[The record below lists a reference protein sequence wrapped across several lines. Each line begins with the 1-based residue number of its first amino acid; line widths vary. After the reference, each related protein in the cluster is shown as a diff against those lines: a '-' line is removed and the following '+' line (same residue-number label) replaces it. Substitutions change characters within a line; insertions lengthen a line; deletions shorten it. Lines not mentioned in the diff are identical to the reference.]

1 MAKKHRILIVD
12 DEKNTR
18 EGLQWGLEAKDREVL
33 AVANGAQGLNV
44 VRSKDVH
51 LLITDL
57 KMPEMDGM
65 ALLDAVRRESPTT
78 EVVIL
83 TGHGSVE
90 GAVDAM
96 KKGAFDYILKPVNL
110 EELGLL
116 VGRVLKQ
123 RDLRDEVEA
132 LHEELEERHGFE
144 QIIGRSVP
152 MEEVF
157 QRVRQVAPTRATV
170 LLTGESGT
178 GKEMIASALHY
189 NSPRRHNRLVRL
201 NCGALT
207 TTLLDSE
214 LFGHEAGAFTDA
226 RKQKIGRFELA
237 DGGTI
242 FLDEITET
250 APEFQ
255 VKLLRVLQEQEFER
269 VGGTETVRVDV
280 RVVTATNKDVEAQ
293 VREGRFRE
301 DLYYRLNVVKIEVP
315 PLRERGDDVV
325 LLTHAFLKEF
335 CKQNGK
341 GLLRITP
348 KALEAL
354 RHFRWPGNVRQ
365 LRNVIEGMVVL
376 ARGSEVGVRDLPEE
390 IRATT
395 ARGRPLHLRLGA
407 SIAEM
412 EREMIRATL
421 EHTDGNRAAAA
432 RVLGLGRKTLY
443 RKIEEYGLDRDA
455 AAKRLSGEENQP

>member
-33 AVANGAQGLNV
+33 AVANGAQGLDV

-65 ALLDAVRRESPTT
+65 ALLDAVRRESPAT

-83 TGHGSVE
+83 TGHGTVE

-144 QIIGRSVP
+144 QIIGRSAP

-189 NSPRRHNRLVRL
+189 NSPRKHNRFVRL

-207 TTLLDSE
+207 TTLLESE

-280 RVVTATNKDVEAQ
+280 RVVTATNKDIEAQ

-354 RHFRWPGNVRQ
+354 RHFSWPGNVRQ

-376 ARGSEVGVRDLPEE
+376 ATGSEVGVRDLPEE

-395 ARGRPLHLRLGA
+395 ARYRPLHLRLGA

-421 EHTDGNRAAAA
+421 EHTDGNRAATA

-455 AAKRLSGEENQP
+455 AAKRLSGEESQP

>member
-1 MAKKHRILIVD
+1 MAKKHTILIVD

-33 AVANGAQGLNV
+33 AAGNGAQGLDV
-44 VRSKDVH
+44 IRSKDVH
-51 LLITDL
+51 LLITDI

-65 ALLDAVRRESPTT
+65 ALLDTVRRESPAT

-83 TGHGSVE
+83 TGHGTVE

-116 VGRVLKQ
+116 VDRVLKQ

-132 LHEELEERHGFE
+132 LHEQLEERHGFE
-144 QIIGRSVP
+144 QIIGRSP
-152 MEEVF
+152 QMEEVF

-189 NSPRRHNRLVRL
+189 NSPRKHNRFVKL

-207 TTLLDSE
+207 TTLLESE

-226 RKQKIGRFELA
+226 RKQKLGRFEMA

-255 VKLLRVLQEQEFER
+255 VKMLRVLQEQEFER
-269 VGGTETVRVDV
+269 VGGSETIRVDV
-280 RVVTATNKDVEAQ
+280 RVVTATNRDLEVA

-301 DLYYRLNVVKIEVP
+301 DLYWRLNVVKIELP
-315 PLRERGDDVV
+315 PLRDRGDDVV

-335 CKQNGK
+335 CEQNGK
-341 GLLRITP
+341 PLLRVSP
-348 KALEAL
+348 KALDAL
-354 RHFRWPGNVRQ
+354 RHFGWPGNVRQ
-365 LRNVIEGMVVL
+365 LRNAIEGMVVL
-376 ARGSEVGVRDLPEE
+376 AKGAELGMRDLPEE
-390 IRATT
+390 IRAST
-395 ARGRPLHLRLGA
+395 ARHKPLQLRVGA
-407 SIAEM
+407 SMADA

-421 EHTDGNRAAAA
+421 EYTDGNRAAAA

-443 RKIEEYGLDRDA
+443 RKIEEYGLDGDPP
-455 AAKRLSGEENQP
+455 AKRSQD

>member
-1 MAKKHRILIVD
+1 MAKKHKILIVD

-33 AVANGAQGLNV
+33 AVANGAQGLDV

-83 TGHGSVE
+83 TGHGTVE

-144 QIIGRSVP
+144 QIIGRSAP

-189 NSPRRHNRLVRL
+189 NSPRKHNRFVRL

-207 TTLLDSE
+207 TTLLESE

-354 RHFRWPGNVRQ
+354 RHFSWPGNVRQ

-376 ARGSEVGVRDLPEE
+376 ATGSEVGVRDLPEE

-395 ARGRPLHLRLGA
+395 ARYRPLHLRLGA

-455 AAKRLSGEENQP
+455 AAKRLSGEESQP

>member
-33 AVANGAQGLNV
+33 AAANGAQGLNI

-57 KMPEMDGM
+57 KMPEVDGM
-65 ALLDAVRRESPTT
+65 ALLDAVRRESPAT

-83 TGHGSVE
+83 TGHGTVE

-116 VGRVLKQ
+116 VDRVLKQ
-123 RDLRDEVEA
+123 RDLRDEIEA
-132 LHEELEERHGFE
+132 LHEQLEERHGFE
-144 QIIGRSVP
+144 QIIGRSAP
-152 MEEVF
+152 MEEMF

-189 NSPRRHNRLVRL
+189 NSPRKHNRFVKL

-207 TTLLDSE
+207 TTLLESE

-226 RKQKIGRFELA
+226 RKQKIGRFEMA

-242 FLDEITET
+242 FLDEVTET

-269 VGGTETVRVDV
+269 VGGAETIRVDV
-280 RVVTATNKDVEAQ
+280 RVVTATNRDIEAV

-301 DLYYRLNVVKIEVP
+301 DLYTVS
-315 PLRERGDDVV
+315 
-325 LLTHAFLKEF
+325 T
-335 CKQNGK
+335 
-341 GLLRITP
+341 
-348 KALEAL
+348 
-354 RHFRWPGNVRQ
+354 W
-365 LRNVIEGMVVL
+365 
-376 ARGSEVGVRDLPEE
+376 
-390 IRATT
+390 
-395 ARGRPLHLRLGA
+395 
-407 SIAEM
+407 
-412 EREMIRATL
+412 
-421 EHTDGNRAAAA
+421 
-432 RVLGLGRKTLY
+432 
-443 RKIEEYGLDRDA
+443 
-455 AAKRLSGEENQP
+455 

>member
-33 AVANGAQGLNV
+33 AVANGAQGLDV
-44 VRSKDVH
+44 VRSKEVH

-83 TGHGSVE
+83 TGHGTVE

-123 RDLRDEVEA
+123 GDLRDEVEA

-144 QIIGRSVP
+144 QIIGRSAP

-189 NSPRRHNRLVRL
+189 NSPRKHNRFVRL

-207 TTLLDSE
+207 TTLLESE

-280 RVVTATNKDVEAQ
+280 RVVTATNKDIEAQ

-335 CKQNGK
+335 CRQNGK

-354 RHFRWPGNVRQ
+354 RHFSWPGNVRQ

-376 ARGSEVGVRDLPEE
+376 ARGSEVGARDLPEE

-395 ARGRPLHLRLGA
+395 ARYRPLQLRLGA

-455 AAKRLSGEENQP
+455 AAKRLSGEESQP

>member
-33 AVANGAQGLNV
+33 AVANGVQGLDV

-65 ALLDAVRRESPTT
+65 ALLDTVRRESPTT

-83 TGHGSVE
+83 TGHGTVE

-144 QIIGRSVP
+144 QIIGRSAP

-157 QRVRQVAPTRATV
+157 QRVCQVAPTRATV

-189 NSPRRHNRLVRL
+189 NSPRKHNRFVRL

-207 TTLLDSE
+207 TTLLESE

-354 RHFRWPGNVRQ
+354 RHFSWPGNVRQ

-376 ARGSEVGVRDLPEE
+376 ATGSEVGVRDLPEE

-455 AAKRLSGEENQP
+455 AAKRLSGEESQP

>member
-33 AVANGAQGLNV
+33 AVANGAQGLDV
-44 VRSKDVH
+44 VRSKEVH

-83 TGHGSVE
+83 TGHGTVE

-123 RDLRDEVEA
+123 GDLRDEVEA

-144 QIIGRSVP
+144 QIIGRSAP

-189 NSPRRHNRLVRL
+189 NSPRKHNRFVRL

-207 TTLLDSE
+207 TTLLESE

-280 RVVTATNKDVEAQ
+280 RVVTATNKDIEAQ

-335 CKQNGK
+335 CRQNGK

-354 RHFRWPGNVRQ
+354 RHFSWPGNVRQ

-376 ARGSEVGVRDLPEE
+376 ARGSEVGARDLPEE

-395 ARGRPLHLRLGA
+395 ARYRPLQLRLGA

-443 RKIEEYGLDRDA
+443 RKIEEYGLDRYA
-455 AAKRLSGEENQP
+455 AAKRLSGEESQP

>member
-33 AVANGAQGLNV
+33 AVANGAQGLDV

-65 ALLDAVRRESPTT
+65 ALLDAVRRESPAT

-83 TGHGSVE
+83 TGHGTVE

-144 QIIGRSVP
+144 QIIGRSAP

-189 NSPRRHNRLVRL
+189 NSPRKHNRFVRL

-207 TTLLDSE
+207 TTLLESE

-354 RHFRWPGNVRQ
+354 RHFSWPGNVRQ

-376 ARGSEVGVRDLPEE
+376 ATGSEVGVRDLPEE

-395 ARGRPLHLRLGA
+395 ARYRPLHLRLGA

-421 EHTDGNRAAAA
+421 EHTDGNRAATA

-455 AAKRLSGEENQP
+455 AAKRLSGEESQP